1 MGHAML
7 FGEVLEAIDQF
18 SLEEQ
23 ETLLDIVQRRL
34 AERGRKQ
41 LAADIEEARIEF
53 AAGQCRPA
61 TVDELMKE
69 LEPMDSD

>member
-7 FGEVLEAIDQF
+7 FGEVLEAIDQL
-18 SLEEQ
+18 SLEEK

-53 AAGQCRPA
+53 AAGRCQPA
-61 TVDELMKE
+61 TVSDLMKE
-69 LEPMDSD
+69 ILS